1 MHSSSLVGQFENS
14 AGSSK
19 LEAKREK
26 KIGKIA
32 MEDCFISRTA
42 PAEAGLPWEEV
53 ESLRRE
59 KLNDFQDA
67 VTSVFREL
75 CDKMNINDKR

>member
-1 MHSSSLVGQFENS
+1 
-14 AGSSK
+14 
-19 LEAKREK
+19 
-26 KIGKIA
+26 

-53 ESLRRE
+53 GSLRRE
-59 KLNDFQDA
+59 KLTDFQDA